1 MFITKV
7 NKMQKKSIKLYE
19 VRPDSMVYAIS
30 LVTSPA
36 IESDFV
42 YLSEDKPVQV
52 CLEKDEKH
60 LVYGAVLIPN
70 KPIYRRNDKE
80 EFYIQF
86 PSETIEKLAHSYLQ
100 NDNIYSFTQQH
111 SVVADDVSIVE
122 SWVKLS
128 ENDKS
133 KDLGIDAPVGTWFIG
148 AKIENDEIWDGIKS
162 GAMKGFSIES
172 FLNFDEI
179 MMSKVEE
186 NMTEEIKMETI
197 EVTEGFWLRI
207 AEVIKAALKS
217 PEVPEL
223 EAQVTSAQVI
233 DEMKQEVSEE
243 EVIETPIEET
253 VVEEPV
259 VEEEIVTEEPTVEE
273 EYSPEVVAEEVT
285 EEVISESTSEEEV
298 KEDLQVVIDEL
309 NAKIDELNQQLAELQ
324 MENQKLSKQPSAK
337 PINMKSEV
345 AQGSNFD
352 RMLSIM
358 NGSAFK
364 K

>member
-1 MFITKV
+1 MA
-7 NKMQKKSIKLYE
+7 KKSIKLYE

-30 LVTSPA
+30 LVESPA

-42 YLSEDKPVQV
+42 FLSEEKPIQI

-70 KPIYRRNDKE
+70 KPIYRRNQEE

-86 PSETIEKLAHSYLQ
+86 PQETIEKLAHSYLQ

-111 SVVADDVSIVE
+111 QVIADGVSIVE
-122 SWVKLS
+122 SWVKMS
-128 ENDKS
+128 SNDKS
-133 KDLGIDAPVGTWFIG
+133 KDLGIDVPDGTWLIG
-148 AKIENDEIWDGIKS
+148 AKIENDDIWNGIKS
-162 GAMKGFSIES
+162 GEMKGFSIES

-179 MMSKVEE
+179 MMSKVDKD
-186 NMTEEIKMETI
+186 MTEEKLETI
-197 EVTEGFWLRI
+197 EVTEGFWMRI

-217 PEVPEL
+217 PETPEL

-233 DEMKQEVSEE
+233 DEMKQEVAANEE
-243 EVIETPIEET
+243 EVIVDEPI
-253 VVEEPV
+253 
-259 VEEEIVTEEPTVEE
+259 VEEEVITEEPTE
-273 EYSPEVVAEEVT
+273 EVVVDEPEQIAEEVT
-285 EEVISESTSEEEV
+285 EEVVDSATSEEEV
-298 KEDLQVVIDEL
+298 KEDLQTVIDEL

-324 MENQKLSKQPSAK
+324 IENQKLSKQPSAK
-337 PINMKSEV
+337 PINMNSET

-352 RMLSIM
+352 RMLAIM

>member
-1 MFITKV
+1 MK
-7 NKMQKKSIKLYE
+7 KKSIKLYE

-30 LVTSPA
+30 LVESPA

-42 YLSEDKPVQV
+42 YLSKEKEVQV
-52 CLEKDEKH
+52 CLEKNEKH

-70 KPIYRRNDKE
+70 KPIYRRNQED

-100 NDNIYSFTQQH
+100 NDNIYSFTKHH
-111 SVVADDVSIVE
+111 STVADDISIVE

-133 KDLGIDAPVGTWFIG
+133 KELGLDAPIGTWFIG

-162 GAMKGFSIES
+162 GEMKGFSIES

-179 MMSKVEE
+179 MMSKVET
-186 NMTEEIKMETI
+186 NMTDEVKMETI
-197 EVTEGFWLRI
+197 EVTEGFWMRI
-207 AEVIKAALKS
+207 AEVIKAALKN

-233 DEMKQEVSEE
+233 DEMKQEVASTEE
-243 EVIETPIEET
+243 EVIETPIEEP
-253 VVEEPV
+253 VVEEPI
-259 VEEEIVTEEPTVEE
+259 VEEEPTVEE

-285 EEVISESTSEEEV
+285 EEVVSESTTEEEV
-298 KEDLQVVIDEL
+298 KEDLQAVIDEL
-309 NAKIDELNQQLAELQ
+309 NAKIDELNQELAKLQ
-324 MENQKLSKQPSAK
+324 IENQKLSKQPSAK
-337 PINMKSEV
+337 PINLKSET

-352 RMLSIM
+352 RMLAIM